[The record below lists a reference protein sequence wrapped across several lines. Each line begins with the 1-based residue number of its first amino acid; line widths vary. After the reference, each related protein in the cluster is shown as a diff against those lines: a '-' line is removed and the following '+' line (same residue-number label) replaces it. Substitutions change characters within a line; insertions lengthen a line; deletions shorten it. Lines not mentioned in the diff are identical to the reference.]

1 VFLDFYAGIPV
12 ADYQTAR
19 LWYERL
25 LGGPPSFVAT
35 PTEAVW
41 ELAAHRS
48 VYIVERPEHAGH
60 AMHTI
65 FVDDLDALVAEIAA
79 RGIEPTPARPTT
91 TMSAR

>member
-1 VFLDFYAGIPV
+1 
-12 ADYQTAR
+12 

-25 LGGPPSFVAT
+25 FGGPPSFVAT

-65 FVDDLDALVAEIAA
+65 FVDDPDALVAEIAA
-79 RGIEPTPARPTT
+79 RASRPRPARPTT
-91 TMSAR
+91 SMSAR

>member
-1 VFLDFYAGIPV
+1 
-12 ADYQTAR
+12 

-25 LGGPPSFVAT
+25 FGGPPSFVAT

-65 FVDDLDALVAEIAA
+65 FVDDPDALVGRDRRA
-79 RGIEPTPARPTT
+79 GIEPTARETYDFDVRKVTYHDLDGNEFGFGGAPV
-91 TMSAR
+91 